1 MTNDTFNSNNV
12 NSNDV
17 ISNNTSQVT
26 GLSFPADVVIEYR
39 DQELKIDQTCSQ
51 HVSRCNLWRKVMG
64 FYKAATESMD
74 KLAFPLDV
82 TFLGENG
89 IDES

>member
-39 DQELKIDQTCSQ
+39 DQELKIDQTCS
-51 HVSRCNLWRKVMG
+51 
-64 FYKAATESMD
+64 
-74 KLAFPLDV
+74 
-82 TFLGENG
+82 
-89 IDES
+89 